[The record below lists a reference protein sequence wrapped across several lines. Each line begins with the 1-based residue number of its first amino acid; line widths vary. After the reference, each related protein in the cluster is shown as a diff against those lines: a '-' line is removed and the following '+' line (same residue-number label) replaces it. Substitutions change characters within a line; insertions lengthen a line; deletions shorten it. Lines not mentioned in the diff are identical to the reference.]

1 MSNVWSHGSN
11 CQTQAEQL
19 RETRCCCS
27 ILSISYLLSPLQHSI
42 ASMFNYAKGLS
53 CADHYLSRH
62 WAVFAAG
69 SIMMMVF
76 WIIPASVRDLQHWD
90 NNPFHVAEMGT
101 SASLVPI
108 DQQEDFLNAKF
119 LNTAYGIT
127 WLNQRLPPFTGNDFA
142 VLPFRPSQSHDESM
156 PSSTETW
163 STRAD
168 AFSTNLTCSPA
179 KVLLESTG
187 SSYTF
192 DNGKGCSVSQISFA
206 ETSEDFLLL
215 YIGYLDNAQ
224 DDWALQNPDF
234 PAEFSNLFLAIFAAT
249 TSLVQTGV
257 YSNMTALFC
266 ETSYSSQNV
275 YVNANALTNGIY
287 QFSDAS
293 FVDQNAP
300 ATELDDL
307 FNTTNFEYILGAGVS
322 PSTGQRSNFEDIVIL
337 EQYPRVQN
345 YNVAFPVTSMVGFA
359 VGLSQSPV
367 GEFTDPATLQQAFQ
381 KAHQVLFI
389 SAFSALSTP
398 LPDANLM
405 DLRDGLIHD
414 FPGAIILVRPIALAV
429 EVAFGIIIVLTMS
442 LWYFSNRRLSKLC
455 TDPASIRDIMSLM
468 ETESNSQDM
477 FGDDGKLTADA
488 LAERLSVSPF
498 YLERGTVATQSS
510 DAQHW

>member
-1 MSNVWSHGSN
+1 MV
-11 CQTQAEQL
+11 
-19 RETRCCCS
+19 
-27 ILSISYLLSPLQHSI
+27 
-42 ASMFNYAKGLS
+42 
-53 CADHYLSRH
+53 
-62 WAVFAAG
+62 
-69 SIMMMVF
+69 MVF
-76 WIIPASVRDLQHWD
+76 WIITPLQSAIFNTGTITHST
-90 NNPFHVAEMGT
+90 VTEMGT

-127 WLNQRLPPFTGNDFA
+127 WLNQRLPPFAGNDFA
-142 VLPFRPSQSHDESM
+142 VLPFHPSQSHDRSIL
-156 PSSTETW
+156 SSTETW
-163 STRAD
+163 STWAD
-168 AFSTNLTCSPA
+168 AFSTSLMCSPA

-192 DNGKGCSVSQISFA
+192 DNGKGCSVPQISFT

-215 YIGYLDNAQ
+215 YIGYFDNAQ
-224 DDWALQNPDF
+224 VDWALQNPDC
-234 PAEFSNLFLAIFAAT
+234 PTEFSNVFLAIFAAT
-249 TSLVQTGV
+249 ASLVQTGV

-266 ETSYSSQNV
+266 ETSYSSKNV
-275 YVNANALTNGIY
+275 YVSANASTNGVY
-287 QFSDAS
+287 QLSDAS
-293 FVDQNAP
+293 FVDQNAT
-300 ATELDDL
+300 ATRLDNI

-322 PSTGQRSNFEDIVIL
+322 PSSGLRSNLDDIVTL

-345 YNVAFPVTSMVGFA
+345 YSVAFPVTSMVGFA

-367 GEFTDPATLQQAFQ
+367 GEFADPATLHQAFQ

-398 LPDANLM
+398 LSDANLV

-442 LWYFSNRRLSKLC
+442 LWYFSNRRPSNLS

-468 ETESNSQDM
+468 ETKSSSQDM
-477 FGDDGKLTADA
+477 FRDDGKVTADA
-488 LAERLSVSPF
+488 LAERLSVSNF
-498 YLERGTVATQSS
+498 YLERGDSGNSIIRCTTSVKDVPQDAGIATAKARLAAAPIRPLELRLISGLLFISLLLGSILGLVFLQISAWKQDGIDHYIYS
-510 DAQHW
+510 FHS